1 MADGQNGACG
11 HPVDKLAS
19 IQGAA
24 VVPNQH
30 QPMEEVF
37 VQERRMRRNHVT
49 VALAKVNGCIS

>member
-1 MADGQNGACG
+1 MADGLNGVPG

-19 IQGAA
+19 IQEAA
-24 VVPNQH
+24 PVAIQH